1 MILKAV
7 VLGFS
12 SGIFCLGYCYPI
24 LGPVM
29 LSRRENTFKSTAL
42 SLALFLLGRLSAYI
56 IFGVLVGI
64 LVGILGR
71 YLKGIPLLTRLIIPL
86 LYLVLGSLMILYGAT
101 QSFPQGRLC
110 RPGSRYFQNQKF
122 LLVVGFLAG
131 INLCPPFL
139 LALSYSLSLGE
150 IGKSVLFFIFFF
162 LATSVFMLP
171 FLFSGFI
178 SRFNSVRAAARFTAL
193 IAGAWFI
200 YLAAKQFTHW

>member
-64 LVGILGR
+64 LGR
-71 YLKGIPLLTRLIIPL
+71 YLKGIPLLYRLIIPF

-171 FLFSGFI
+171 FLFSGLI